1 MLILGIETSCDE
13 TAAAVVR
20 NGSKVLASVIASQIQ
35 IHRKTGGVVP
45 EVAAREHVGKIIP
58 TISAALEIS
67 KIPLVRIDAIAVA
80 AGPGL
85 NSSLLAGVIT
95 ANTLAAFTKK
105 PVIPVNHIFGHI
117 RSNWLERDSKKF
129 RYPIVILT
137 ASGGHNELI
146 LLENSKSKPQLL
158 GETLDD
164 AAGEA
169 FDKVARLLGLP
180 YPGGP
185 EIEKISRD
193 SKNPEMLPRAWL
205 LPRDIS
211 KNFDS
216 VEVGERLRS
225 GKLQLPNFDFSFSGL
240 KSEVRR
246 KVENQKSKVKSLS
259 GAFISDLA
267 AGFQESVVDVLATK
281 TLLAAKKFHAQEI
294 HLAGGVSA
302 NSALREQFQKYSDEL
317 KIKFRHPV
325 RFEFCTDNA
334 AMIAAAGEWIHENSK
349 SKFAKMAM
357 VDPNLRL

>member
-13 TAAAVVR
+13 TAAAVVQ
-20 NGSKVLASVIASQIQ
+20 NGSKVLASVIASQIS

-58 TISAALEIS
+58 VISEALEIA
-67 KIPLVRIDAIAVA
+67 KIPLEKIDAIAVA

-85 NSSLLAGVIT
+85 NSALLAGVVT
-95 ANTLAAFTKK
+95 ANTLAAFSTK
-105 PVIPVNHIFGHI
+105 PVISVNHILGHI
-117 RSNWLERDSKKF
+117 RSNWLERDSKQF
-129 RYPIVILT
+129 HFPIVALT
-137 ASGGHNELI
+137 ASGGHSELV
-146 LLENSKSKPQLL
+146 LLKNSTTKPRLL
-158 GETLDD
+158 GAILDT
-164 AAGEA
+164 AGVES

-193 SKNPEMLPRAWL
+193 SKNPNTLPRAWL

-216 VEVGERLRS
+216 AEVGERLRN
-225 GKLQLPNFDFSFSGL
+225 GKLKLPNFDFSFSGL

-246 KVENQKSKVKSLS
+246 RTQNSKCKTPKEVK
-259 GAFISDLA
+259 DLA
-267 AGFQESVVDVLATK
+267 AGFQESVIDVLATK
-281 TLLAAKKFHAQEI
+281 TFLAAKKFHAREI

-302 NSALREQFQKYSDEL
+302 NSVLRERFQKYSDGL
-317 KIKFRHPV
+317 KVKFRHPA

-334 AMIAAAGEWIHENSK
+334 AMIAAAGEWLFRQSPQ
-349 SKFAKMAM
+349 KFAKMQFAK

>member
-20 NGSKVLASVIASQIQ
+20 NGSEVLGSVIASQIS

-58 TISAALEIS
+58 VISEVLEIA
-67 KIPLVRIDAIAVA
+67 KIPFKKIDAIAVA

-95 ANTLAAFTKK
+95 ANTLAAFANKK
-105 PVIPVNHIFGHI
+105 IIPVNHILGHI
-117 RSNWLERDSKKF
+117 RSNWLERDYRNFKF
-129 RYPIVILT
+129 PIVVLT
-137 ASGGHNELI
+137 ASGGHNELV
-146 LLENSKSKPQLL
+146 LLKDSKSKPRLL

-169 FDKVARLLGLP
+169 FDKIARLLGLQ

-185 EIEKISRD
+185 EIEKISRG

-205 LPRDIS
+205 LPKDIS

-216 VEVGERLRS
+216 AEVGERLRN

-246 KVENQKSKVKSLS
+246 RTQNSKRKTPKE
-259 GAFISDLA
+259 IKNLA
-267 AGFQESVVDVLATK
+267 AGFQESVIDVLATK
-281 TLLAAKKFHAQEI
+281 TLLAAKKFHAKEI

-302 NSALREQFQKYSDEL
+302 NSALRERFQKYSDEL
-317 KIKFRHPV
+317 KIKFRNPV

-334 AMIAAAGEWIHENSK
+334 AMIAAAGEWIFRRSPQ
-349 SKFAKMAM
+349 KFAKMRFVK
-357 VDPNLRL
+357 VDPNLRF